1 MNGGKCV
8 GVGDSA
14 SPVGTGSV
22 TRVFR
27 YTAMPT
33 EVCIR
38 DAVTGIEVDVDE
50 PYHGNN
56 DLAWTSVRVENEHSF
71 GQISNL
77 WGALERP

>member
-50 PYHGNN
+50 PSHWPEQRPGLDVGPRRERALLWP
-56 DLAWTSVRVENEHSF
+56 DLQPL
-71 GQISNL
+71 G
-77 WGALERP
+77 RP